1 MPVARKIAVQAYD
14 PCVKL
19 SAATVAWSL
28 ILSLALWY
36 AYWLAWG
43 AAPSPGE
50 TALLAGIA
58 IALVI
63 GAASLRARLRRAGDK
78 KPE

>member
-1 MPVARKIAVQAYD
+1 
-14 PCVKL
+14 VKL
-19 SAATVAWSL
+19 SAATLAWSL
-28 ILSLALWY
+28 ILSLVLWY

-43 AAPSPGE
+43 AAPTPKE

-63 GAASLRARLRRAGDK
+63 GTVSLRVRLRRAASK

>member
-1 MPVARKIAVQAYD
+1 MPRARKIAEQAYD

-43 AAPSPGE
+43 EAPTPKE

-63 GAASLRARLRRAGDK
+63 ATVSLRARLRRAAGK
-78 KPE
+78 KPQ